1 MFESRQLRQYSP
13 QERAAIADFLGAAV
27 VGGPDTVRDG
37 LQHLATATGADEL
50 LLVCD
55 VFDTPKRLRSLDIAA
70 QAVRCQASAGFELAG
85 ATA

>member
-1 MFESRQLRQYSP
+1 MLEPRLLRQCSP

-55 VFDTPKRLRSLDIAA
+55 VLSSLFSQRSPQTSWMGLR
-70 QAVRCQASAGFELAG
+70 CFEFR
-85 ATA
+85 T

>member
-1 MFESRQLRQYSP
+1 MLEPRLLRQCSP

-27 VGGPDTVRDG
+27 VGGPDTVREG

-70 QAVRCQASAGFELAG
+70 QAVRCQAGAGFEVAEV
-85 ATA
+85 TA